1 MSAFQRSGGFSTRA
15 SRENVPSAYTRLR
28 GGGNISKVIYRI
40 IIYCLYRE
48 VKLVFCIF
56 FIWRKVRNV
65 QSEASVLMCIH
76 KKQNHEGRREE
87 EMKKT
92 YTKPPLK
99 VEDVKKVVA
108 RVPTM
113 I

>member
-1 MSAFQRSGGFSTRA
+1 
-15 SRENVPSAYTRLR
+15 
-28 GGGNISKVIYRI
+28 
-40 IIYCLYRE
+40 
-48 VKLVFCIF
+48 
-56 FIWRKVRNV
+56 
-65 QSEASVLMCIH
+65 MCIH